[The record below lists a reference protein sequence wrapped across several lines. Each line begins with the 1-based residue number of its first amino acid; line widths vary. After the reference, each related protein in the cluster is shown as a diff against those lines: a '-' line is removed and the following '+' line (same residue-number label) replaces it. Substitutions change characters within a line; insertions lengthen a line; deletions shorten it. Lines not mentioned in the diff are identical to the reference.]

1 MKGLEAMQFEEGG
14 VIVIEVI
21 QADDFMALVEEE
33 AGCMTADEAGCAGN

>member
-14 VIVIEVI
+14 VIAIEVI

-33 AGCMTADEAGCAGN
+33 AGCMTADEAGCAGD

>member
-33 AGCMTADEAGCAGN
+33 AGCMTADEAGCAGD